1 MASPQHR
8 LSFAPGEKMLFDHC
22 YTRATRERLSIR
34 NGGGGRTDMPRD
46 LSRILRHPDLL
57 SGLAFV
63 VLGLAIAWM
72 SQRYAMGTLRRMGPG
87 FLPTA
92 LGLIIAGFGAII
104 TLGAGRRPAELPVP
118 VSVQAL
124 RPVVLILGAITFWA
138 AAIEVIGLVL
148 STFGLV
154 LIAAAASPGFRLL
167 PALATAA
174 VATVF
179 AWAVFILGLNMPIP
193 VLWRSG

>member
-1 MASPQHR
+1 
-8 LSFAPGEKMLFDHC
+8 
-22 YTRATRERLSIR
+22 
-34 NGGGGRTDMPRD
+34 MPRD
-46 LSRILRHPDLL
+46 LSRILRHPDLV

-92 LGLIIAGFGAII
+92 LGLLVAGFGAII
-104 TLGAGRRPAELPVP
+104 MLGAGRRPADMP
-118 VSVQAL
+118 VSMGLQAL

-138 AAIEVIGLVL
+138 AAIEGLGLVL

-154 LIAAAASPGFRLL
+154 VIAAAASPGFRLV
-167 PALATAA
+167 PALVTAA
-174 VATVF
+174 VATGF
-179 AWAVFILGLNMPIP
+179 AWAVFILGLNMPIA